1 MIAGSNG
8 KSRFIRSHHTVFQSA
23 QTILLSHQ
31 QWMRIPVLHI
41 LTSVWRCQSL
51 GFGHSNSYVVISHC
65 SNLHFSDDILCR
77 ASFHMLI
84 CHLFILFGKMS
95 VKVCGPFFNWA
106 VFLLLRFKSSLCI
119 LDNNALSDVSFANIF
134 SHSVAFVLIL
144 LTLSLTEQKFLI
156 FMKSSLS
163 ILSLMDHAFG
173 IVSKK

>member
-1 MIAGSNG
+1 MNENSSAP
-8 KSRFIRSHHTVFQSA
+8 HPFQCLA
-23 QTILLSHQ
+23 L
-31 QWMRIPVLHI
+31 
-41 LTSVWRCQSL
+41 SL
-51 GFGHSNSYVVISHC
+51 GFGRSNSYVVISHC

-106 VFLLLRFKSSLCI
+106 VFLLLRFKSSFCI

-173 IVSKK
+173 IISKK